1 MTLAIELVN
10 AEMLFIGGLQ
20 LNLVFVVCITQQYP
34 EDGSGILWG

>member
-20 LNLVFVVCITQQYP
+20 LNLVFVVFTA
-34 EDGSGILWG
+34 